1 MLPKKRIMTVLASA
15 LLLVGCSATTT
26 DPSKGGLF
34 SYSPEA
40 YEARI
45 KEREA
50 RLAAIE
56 AQQAKEREESEA
68 LKKAVGERVV
78 TVAAQQGQLREMQSN
93 IESLKTRLA
102 QSKTA
107 DTAQAAK
114 ITALE
119 TRATDIEKQ
128 MRTNTA
134 TQNVEERKAY
144 LEKLKQEYDSL
155 QKDMDALLME

>member
-1 MLPKKRIMTVLASA
+1 MLVKKRVISVFLGT
-15 LLLVGCSATTT
+15 LLLMGCTATTT

-56 AQQAKEREESEA
+56 AQQAKEREENEA

-78 TVAAQQGQLREMQSN
+78 TVAAQQGQLREMQAN
-93 IESLKTRLA
+93 IENLKKRLE
-102 QSKTA
+102 QSKST
-107 DTAQAAK
+107 DTAKTAK
-114 ITALE
+114 LTELQ

-128 MRTNTA
+128 MRNNTA

-144 LEKLKQEYDSL
+144 LEKLKQEYANL
-155 QKDMDALLME
+155 QKDLDALLME

>member
-78 TVAAQQGQLREMQSN
+78 TVAAQQGQLREMQTN

-107 DTAQAAK
+107 DTTQAAK
-114 ITALE
+114 ITELE

-128 MRTNTA
+128 MRNNTA

-144 LEKLKQEYDSL
+144 LEKLNQEYAEL